1 MHTLN
6 RIFTCLVL
14 IAVLIPP
21 ATFALISLDEKN
33 EAQEELEDAIGS
45 AVQTYQTRTYLQYSK
60 TKNEKIVREAEPKL
74 ADLEQRKLILR
85 RAIVKE
91 QRIIKTVSDIY
102 GLEIASRDQLQAMI
116 STEKRRVGRL
126 IALRSMGHM
135 AADREDPRTVVLRSM
150 FRIASADWDMALLED
165 TQTQMLRD
173 LTAADRAFSRLEAA
187 AKEREAVLLDY
198 DNLQTRK
205 KHAEQV
211 VEESTKSMDSIQEI
225 MEDVHNQVLK
235 MQGELARIDARLKA
249 KAERV
254 LIEKGLLD
262 PKDAGGS
269 EATAI
274 KPQFSWPVYGVV
286 SAGFMNSDYKKFFG
300 VPHYGMDIVVG
311 QGTRVSS
318 AAEGVVFLVRDGG
331 ETGYSYILVGHRGGY
346 ATLYGHIS
354 QALVKAGDEVTAGQ
368 AIALSGGTPGTHG
381 AGPMTTAAHLH
392 FEVIQAGVNVDPKT
406 VLP

>member
-74 ADLEQRKLILR
+74 AGLEQRKLRLR
-85 RAIVKE
+85 RAMVKE
-91 QRIIKTVSDIY
+91 RRIIETVSAIY
-102 GLEIASRDQLQAMI
+102 GLEITSREQLQTMI
-116 STEKRRVGRL
+116 ATEKRRVGRM
-126 IALRSMGHM
+126 IVVRSIGHM
-135 AADREDPRTVVLRSM
+135 AADRQDPRTVVLRSM
-150 FRIASADWDMALLED
+150 FRIASADWDTALLED
-165 TQTQMLRD
+165 TQTQAIRD
-173 LTAADRAFSRLEAA
+173 LTAADKAFGRLEVATT
-187 AKEREAVLLDY
+187 ERDAVLRDY
-198 DNLQTRK
+198 DSLQTRK

-211 VEESTKSMDSIQEI
+211 VKESTKNMSSIQEI
-225 MEDVHNQVLK
+225 MEDVHNQVLR
-235 MQGELARIDARLKA
+235 MQGELARIDAKLKA

-269 EATAI
+269 EATII
-274 KPQFSWPVYGVV
+274 KPQFSWPVYGRV
-286 SAGFMNSDYKKFFG
+286 SAGFMNSDYKKHFG
-300 VPHYGMDIVVG
+300 VLHYGMDIVVG

-346 ATLYGHIS
+346 ATLYGHVS
-354 QALVKAGDEVTAGQ
+354 QSLVKAGDDVTAGQ

-381 AGPMTTAAHLH
+381 AGPMTTGAHLH
-392 FEVIQAGVNVDPKT
+392 FEVIQAGVNADPKS